1 MLTHFLVAS
10 FLSLSKGC
18 LRGTY
23 VLRSRIIN
31 KPQVKV
37 GEMRKQT

>member
-1 MLTHFLVAS
+1 MFVHFLV
-10 FLSLSKGC
+10 SLCNGY

-23 VLRSRIIN
+23 VLRSIIIN

-37 GEMRKQT
+37 GEMKKPT